1 MLSTKKYYDE
11 INNNLNGYNICRFLC
26 RWAEALKL
34 ATRAEVPSPNDVSGV
49 EESTSLSS
57 SSKNDF

>member
-1 MLSTKKYYDE
+1 MYHSLDSLSLETTL
-11 INNNLNGYNICRFLC
+11 IFVVLFC

-34 ATRAEVPSPNDVSGV
+34 ATRAEVPSPNDVSCV

-57 SSKNDF
+57 SSMSSKNES